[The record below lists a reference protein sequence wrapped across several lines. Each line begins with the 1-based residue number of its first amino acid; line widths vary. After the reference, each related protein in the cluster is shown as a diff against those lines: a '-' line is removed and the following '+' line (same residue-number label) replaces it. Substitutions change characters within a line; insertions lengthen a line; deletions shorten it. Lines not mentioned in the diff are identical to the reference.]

1 MGTAS
6 SDIETEY
13 KTEIAEILTSYDEN
27 KKRRQA
33 LVGVVVSTSCE
44 KSITVRVIHQKLV
57 AKYNKMTNV
66 QRKVMAHD
74 EEGKGQLGDL
84 VRIVPC
90 SPKSKKK
97 RHQLMDVVRRPKSV
111 VTADG
116 TVLSS
121 GGKVSK

>member
-1 MGTAS
+1 MCTN
-6 SDIETEY
+6 IETEY

-33 LVGVVVSTSCE
+33 LVGVVVSTSCA
-44 KSITVRVIHQKLV
+44 KSITVRVIHQTLV
-57 AKYNKMTNV
+57 AKYNKLKNV
-66 QRKVMAHD
+66 QRRIMAHD

-97 RHQLMDVVRRPKSV
+97 RHMLMDIVRRPKSV

-121 GGKVSK
+121 GGKVTK